1 MRAGRNVNQAWQVH
15 TGLCWNLGLTKV
27 SQSFALEFTSN
38 ETKRK
43 QKNLRCPQIPKGT
56 GESVRGQQLL
66 GYWDGGG
73 RTSVGW
79 FLAKH
84 EILILPPEVEDLRK
98 VWVLE
103 ISGQGWEPDSH
114 SSEPQKCYCRGTL
127 PYCLFWSDPTP
138 ASLSISPSG
147 WAPTSGSVGLFPAS
161 VFITQVCPSPT
172 YRISIKVSF
181 S

>member
-43 QKNLRCPQIPKGT
+43 QKISGVPKFQKAQVNLFGDNSYWAT
-56 GESVRGQQLL
+56 EMRG
-66 GYWDGGG
+66 GK

-84 EILILPPEVEDLRK
+84 EMLILPPEVEDLRK

-103 ISGQGWEPDSH
+103 ISGQGWESDSH
-114 SSEPQKCYCRGTL
+114 SSWASEVLLSRHPTL
-127 PYCLFWSDPTP
+127 LPLLLWPHPSQPLHFSVRLSSHKWVCG
-138 ASLSISPSG
+138 SLSCL
-147 WAPTSGSVGLFPAS
+147 SVYNTGL
-161 VFITQVCPSPT
+161 
-172 YRISIKVSF
+172 SIPHIQNKH
-181 S
+181 